1 MRIIFIGPPGA
12 GKGTQAQRLVEHYGI
27 VHLSTGDMLRQA
39 VREQTEIGR
48 QAAVY
53 MDAGQLVPDEIIFRL
68 VEERLGRSD
77 AAQGVLFDGFPRNL
91 AQAQT
96 LDQMLGR
103 AGLPLDA
110 TVELNV
116 PDAEV
121 IRRLSGRGRTDD
133 EPAVVGER
141 LKTYRSATRPLLDY
155 YGREGLLRTIEGTGT
170 PEQVWER
177 IKAVLDG
184 FVGRDRQE

>member
-12 GKGTQAQRLVEHYGI
+12 GKGTQAQRLLAHYGI
-27 VHLSTGDMLRQA
+27 AHLSTGDMLRQA
-39 VREQTEIGR
+39 VRDQTETGR
-48 QAAVY
+48 QAAGY

-68 VEERLGRSD
+68 VEDRLRQAD
-77 AAQGVLFDGFPRNL
+77 AAKGVLFDGFPRNL

-96 LDQMLGR
+96 LDKMLDR

-110 TVELNV
+110 TIELNV

-121 IRRLSGRGRTDD
+121 IRRLAGRGRTDD

-155 YGREGLLRTIEGTGT
+155 YGKQGLLRTIEGTGT
-170 PEQVWER
+170 PGQVWER

-184 FVGRDRQE
+184 FDRRERQE

>member
-12 GKGTQAQRLVEHYGI
+12 GKGTQAERLVEHYGI
-27 VHLSTGDMLRQA
+27 SHLSTGDLLRQA
-39 VREQTEIGR
+39 VRDQTETGR
-48 QAAVY
+48 QAAAY
-53 MDAGQLVPDEIIFRL
+53 MNAGQLVPDEIIFKL
-68 VEERLGRSD
+68 VDERLRQADSEK
-77 AAQGVLFDGFPRNL
+77 GVLFDGFPRNL
-91 AQAQT
+91 TQAQT
-96 LDQMLGR
+96 LDEMLDR

-110 TVELNV
+110 AIELKV

-141 LKTYRSATRPLLDY
+141 LKTYWSTTRPLLDY
-155 YGREGLLRTIEGTGT
+155 YRQKGLLRTVDGTGM
-170 PEQVWER
+170 PQQVLER

-184 FVGRDRQE
+184 FARRGRQE

>member
-12 GKGTQAQRLVEHYGI
+12 GKGTQAQRLLAHYGI
-27 VHLSTGDMLRQA
+27 AHLSTGDMLRQA
-39 VREQTEIGR
+39 VRDQTETGR
-48 QAAVY
+48 QAAGY

-68 VEERLGRSD
+68 VEDRLRQAD
-77 AAQGVLFDGFPRNL
+77 AAKGVLFDGFPRNL

-96 LDQMLGR
+96 LDKMLDG

-110 TVELNV
+110 TIELNV

-121 IRRLSGRGRTDD
+121 IRRLAGRGRTDD

-155 YGREGLLRTIEGTGT
+155 YGKQGLLRTIEGTGT
-170 PEQVWER
+170 PGQVWER

-184 FVGRDRQE
+184 FDRRERQE